1 MHWFLIKLHIT
12 EFHKVIFADTLPFYG
27 LSTDRLCRKENKLK
41 LLYSQEALF
50 PDIVRGGGGRT
61 RVTNAISDVQSLQ
74 SIVAK
79 CDQISLLPNN
89 HSFTFIS
96 TVTHYTKETK

>member
-1 MHWFLIKLHIT
+1 MPEI
-12 EFHKVIFADTLPFYG
+12 
-27 LSTDRLCRKENKLK
+27 ENKLK

-50 PDIVRGGGGRT
+50 PDIVGGGGGGGRT

-89 HSFTFIS
+89 HSFTFMS
-96 TVTHYTKETK
+96 AVTHYTKET

>member
-1 MHWFLIKLHIT
+1 M
-12 EFHKVIFADTLPFYG
+12 PFYG

-41 LLYSQEALF
+41 FLYSHETLF
-50 PDIVRGGGGRT
+50 PGIVGGGGGGRT
-61 RVTNAISDVQSLQ
+61 RITNAISNVPSLQ

-89 HSFTFIS
+89 HSFTFMS
-96 TVTHYTKETK
+96 AVTHYTKETK